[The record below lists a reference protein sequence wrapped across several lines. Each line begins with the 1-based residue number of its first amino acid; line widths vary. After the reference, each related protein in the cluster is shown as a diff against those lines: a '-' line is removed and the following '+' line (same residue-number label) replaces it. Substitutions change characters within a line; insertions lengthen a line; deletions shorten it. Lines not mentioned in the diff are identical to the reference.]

1 MAGTRR
7 GWADAWAG
15 VHVGLIPS
23 MARCRAMPDHVIPPD
38 CPVRS
43 GEISEL
49 RQHVRGVVER
59 VDELRTQIGDLVR
72 ELQKLTRLEIDHSY
86 TRAEVTQLT
95 AAIDGL
101 RTDVKGIDARLDV
114 RLTAI
119 EREMPGLVELR
130 TRIMRGVWALAS
142 VIGAALVAGVM
153 WRSK

>member
-1 MAGTRR
+1 
-7 GWADAWAG
+7 
-15 VHVGLIPS
+15 
-23 MARCRAMPDHVIPPD
+23 MPDRVIPPD

-95 AAIDGL
+95 AAIEGL
-101 RTDVKGIDARLDV
+101 RTDIKGIDTRLET
-114 RLTAI
+114 RIAAI
-119 EREMPGLVELR
+119 ERDMPGLIDLRRRVVGGLWSLAGIIIVAVLSYTLLRGRVE
-130 TRIMRGVWALAS
+130 
-142 VIGAALVAGVM
+142 
-153 WRSK
+153 

>member
-1 MAGTRR
+1 MQQEYT
-7 GWADAWAG
+7 
-15 VHVGLIPS
+15 V
-23 MARCRAMPDHVIPPD
+23 PPD

-43 GEISEL
+43 GEIAEL

-101 RTDVKGIDARLDV
+101 RADIKGIDARLET
-114 RLTAI
+114 RIAAI
-119 EREMPGLVELR
+119 ERDMPDLIDLRRRIVGGLWSLAGIIVVAVLSYTLLRGRVE
-130 TRIMRGVWALAS
+130 
-142 VIGAALVAGVM
+142 
-153 WRSK
+153 